1 MKEKFCFVLPLVMA
15 FFCSFDANCQK
26 QMNLPTLASSNPFK
40 AESKLPFQAPP
51 FNRIKDADYK
61 PAFEAGLIQQEEEI
75 NKIANNTASP
85 TFINTVVA
93 LEKSGQLLTRVS
105 RVFNGVAS
113 ANTNDLLQN
122 LQEEI
127 APKLSAIQDAMYLN
141 PKLFNRIETIYKNR
155 ATLKL
160 DQESNRLLEV
170 VYRNFV
176 LAGAKLS
183 PSDKEKMKLLN
194 GEEAGLS
201 AKFTNTLVNA
211 AKAGA
216 IIIDNVSELAGLS
229 QSEIDAYAQNA
240 KAKGL
245 QGKWLI
251 PLKNTTQ
258 QPVLQSLT
266 NRATRQKVFEASW
279 TRAEKGDSNDTRKI
293 ITRIAE
299 IRAQKAALMG
309 FPNYASWR
317 LVDQMAGSP
326 QAVDKFFAQLVPAVT
341 AKAKQEARDIQT
353 VIDQQ
358 KGGFQLQPWD
368 WDFYAEQV
376 RKAKYN
382 VEESE
387 TKPYFELNNVLEKGV
402 FYAANQ
408 LYGITFKERHDL
420 PVYQP
425 DVRVFE
431 VFDKDKKPLAL
442 FYGDYYKRDN
452 KSGGAWMDNFVG
464 QSHLLGTKPVIYN
477 VCNFTKPAPGQPALI
492 SWDDV
497 TTMFHEFGHALHG
510 MFANQKYPT
519 LSGTNTAR
527 DFVEFP
533 SQFNEHWALDPKVL
547 KHYAVHYKSHQPIPQ
562 SLLDK
567 IKKASSFNT
576 GYELTEAIAGASLDL
591 QWHKVAPKD
600 APKDADAFEK
610 TSLHVTGLDMN
621 EVPPRYRSSYFLHIW
636 GNGYQAA
643 YYAYQWTKMLEEDA
657 YAWFEEHGGLTR
669 NNGERFR
676 NLVLS
681 RGNSMDLN
689 TMYKNFRGHSP
700 DIKSMEKHLDLPT
713 E

>member
-1 MKEKFCFVLPLVMA
+1 MKQKVCCALPLLIL
-15 FFCSFDANCQK
+15 FCCFDAHSQK
-26 QMNLPTLASSNPFK
+26 QMKSIKAFSSNPF
-40 AESKLPFQAPP
+40 ATESKLPFHAPP
-51 FNRIKDADYK
+51 FNKIKDKDYK
-61 PAFEAGLIQQEEEI
+61 PAFEEGLKQQLQEI
-75 NKIANNTASP
+75 NKVANNSAP
-85 TFINTVVA
+85 ATFQNTIVA
-93 LEKSGQLLTRVS
+93 LEKSGQLLTRVN

-113 ANTNDLLQN
+113 ANTDNILQK

-127 APKLSAIQDAMYLN
+127 APKLSGIQDAMYLN
-141 PKLFNRIETIYKNR
+141 PKLFSRVESVYNNRTK
-155 ATLKL
+155 LKL
-160 DQESNRLLEV
+160 DPESSRLLDV
-170 VYRNFV
+170 VDRNFI

-183 PSDKEKMKLLN
+183 SSDKVKMKKLN
-194 GEEAGLS
+194 EEEASLS
-201 AKFTNTLVNA
+201 ANFTNRLVNA
-211 AKAGA
+211 AKDGA
-216 IIIDNVSELAGLS
+216 IVIDNAAELAGLP
-229 QSEIDAYAQNA
+229 QSDLDAYAQNA

-245 QGKWLI
+245 TGKWLI

-266 NRATRQKVFEASW
+266 NRTTREKIFKASW
-279 TRAEKGDSNDTRKI
+279 MRAEKNDSNDTRGVI
-293 ITRIAE
+293 SRIAE

-309 FPNYASWR
+309 FSNYASWR

-326 QAVDKFFAQLVPAVT
+326 QAVDQFFAQLVPAIT
-341 AKAKQEARDIQT
+341 AKAKKEATDIQA

-358 KGGFQLQPWD
+358 RGGFKLQPWD
-368 WDFYAEQV
+368 WDFYANQV

-387 TKPYFELNNVLEKGV
+387 IKPYFELNNVLENGV

-408 LYGITFKERHDL
+408 LYGLTFKERHDI

-431 VFDKDKKPLAL
+431 VFDKDRKSLAL
-442 FYGDYYKRDN
+442 FYADYFKRDN

-464 QSHLLGTKPVIYN
+464 QSKLLGTKPVIYN
-477 VCNFTKPAPGQPALI
+477 VGNFTKPAPGQPALI
-492 SWDDV
+492 SFDDV

-510 MFANQKYPT
+510 MFADQKYPT

-547 KHYAVHYKSHQPIPQ
+547 KHYALHYKTHQPIPLA
-562 SLLDK
+562 LLDK
-567 IKKASSFNT
+567 IKKAASFNT
-576 GYELTEAIAGASLDL
+576 GYDMVEAVAAASLDL
-591 QWHKVAPKD
+591 QWHKLAPKD
-600 APKDADAFEK
+600 APRDVDAFEK
-610 TSLHVTGLDMN
+610 TALHVTGLDLN

-669 NNGERFR
+669 ANGERFR
-676 NLVLS
+676 DMILS
-681 RGNSMDLN
+681 RGNTEDLN
-689 TMYKNFRGHSP
+689 KMYKNFRGHAP
-700 DIKSMEKHLDLPT
+700 DIRSLEKQLQLPT